1 MSHRA
6 HSPDSQ
12 AQYRGFTALLLP
24 VIGVLVITLVLMT
37 GAALWIGQVT
47 RAELIAYKSGT
58 NATIL
63 YLVDVNRRIAQPIY
77 QDALAYETWLAWS
90 PNGERLAFVAQ
101 TATSSEIYVMNI
113 DGTDRINVT
122 NDPARESFPAW
133 LDDQRLIYWT
143 LREAGYRRVYVVDV
157 ITGEAQPYTDR
168 MVPNAD
174 SRYSWTHDGLRY
186 ALVTWRHGQEEIYVR
201 DIRESQSIRLTDD
214 PALDYN
220 PVFSP
225 DGQRIAFWSNRENG
239 DMRLYVMNA
248 DGSNVTPVTPPYPS
262 QHEYSWSVTWSADG
276 AKLAFIGF
284 LDGGLGMYTVN
295 ANGGAITRII
305 TLDSAP
311 GDPPPILAWRPD

>member
-1 MSHRA
+1 MADHA
-6 HSPDSQ
+6 HDRGSD
-12 AQYRGFTALLLP
+12 ARRRGFTASLLP
-24 VIGVLVITLVLMT
+24 FVGVVAVTLTVMT
-37 GAALWIGQVT
+37 AAAILIGQVT
-47 RAELIAYKSGT
+47 HTELIAYKSGS
-58 NATIL
+58 NATII
-63 YLVDVNRRIAQPIY
+63 YLADLNHRIAYPIY
-77 QDALAYETWLAWS
+77 RDAAPYETWLAWS
-90 PNGERLAFVAQ
+90 PNGERLAFVTQ
-101 TATSSEIYVMNI
+101 TTTSSEIYVMNL
-113 DGTDRINVT
+113 DGTGLINAT

-157 ITGEAQPYTDR
+157 STGEAQPYTDR

-201 DIRESQSIRLTDD
+201 DIRESQSVRLTDD

-225 DGQRIAFWSNRENG
+225 NGERIAFWSNRENG
-239 DMRLYVMNA
+239 EMRLYVMNT

-262 QHEYSWSVTWSADG
+262 LHEYAWSVTWSPDG
-276 AKLAFIGF
+276 TQLAFIGYIDQR
-284 LDGGLGMYTVN
+284 LAMYMVSASGGG
-295 ANGGAITRII
+295 ITHML

-311 GDPPPILAWRPD
+311 SDPPPILAWRPD